1 MTQPAPDT
9 LEREQGK
16 LYVTNAEP
24 ITLERACGLYPG
36 SKITVSTLR
45 AAADRGHLD
54 IFKLG
59 RRYHTTPAAMQQWV
73 QRCQEDGRR
82 RVSTSIPRDNNGLS
96 ETERASS
103 AQAALRATV
112 VALRS
117 SSPATS
123 GRNTNRRA
131 GQTR

>member
-1 MTQPAPDT
+1 MTTPAAPT
-9 LEREQGK
+9 LEREK
-16 LYVTNAEP
+16 DSP
-24 ITLERACGLYPG
+24 ITLEAACCLYPG
-36 SKITVSTLR
+36 AKFNISTLR

-73 QRCQEDGRR
+73 QRCQEDARR
-82 RVSTSIPRDNNGLS
+82 PGSISTPSGNSGLS

-103 AQAALRATV
+103 ALAALSATV
-112 VALRS
+112 HRLRN
-117 SSPATS
+117 SSPATL